1 VHLEFGKVWRKRLE
15 FGVAAAA
22 VVAALFSV
30 GLGILLYPLLLL
42 AAILITLSLLMD
54 WNWI

>member
-1 VHLEFGKVWRKRLE
+1 VYLRFGTTWRKRLA

-30 GLGILLYPLLLL
+30 GLGILVYPLLLL
-42 AAILITLSLLMD
+42 AAILIVVSMLMD
-54 WNWI
+54 